1 MTHMMLPTP
10 VANMLKKLMKPTLNP
25 GTRSL
30 TMLQELG
37 VLAVGFVGVEDHER
51 VLFMPGAPE
60 SRRLDMK
67 KRLRIMMAEYE
78 CEQEERN
85 EVAKPGCTA
94 LVVYFDTEE
103 GIEPTAEVGKVLNT
117 NFALIMLSQARDEG
131 ILLEATHMQ
140 MLEDHERRRGKLE
153 LAEDTLETSYEFVDP
168 SPSWMSSS
176 GAGSPG
182 MPGPPG
188 ICTAWLVPPGSSPST
203 SNVCSQP
210 STTTSLREVMA
221 CTLLEGEISPSFN
234 WQGTTSEVLGPPSET
249 TSLREE
255 NAGALEP
262 TTYAATPRSHGA
274 RSAQKGL
281 MRKDFSSGSGAPE
294 PEWLQSAAEHLHD
307 CNQMQSDRVPSDKIR
322 THQPPAQSQD
332 NAPRLEA
339 PRDSIE
345 ELMCPTAPT
354 VSATAMP
361 RPSRLLAPA
370 RLSSDLECPLTAEG
384 TS

>member
-1 MTHMMLPTP
+1 MTHTTLPTP
-10 VANMLKKLMKPTLNP
+10 VANMLKELMKPTLTP

-37 VLAVGFVGVEDHER
+37 VLAVGFIGVEDHER
-51 VLFMPGAPE
+51 ILFMPGAPE

-67 KRLRIMMAEYE
+67 ERLRIMMAEYE
-78 CEQEERN
+78 CEQEEKK

-103 GIEPTAEVGKVLNT
+103 GVEPTAEVGKVLNT

-153 LAEDTLETSYEFVDP
+153 FAEDTLARSYELVG
-168 SPSWMSSS
+168 SSASCMSSS
-176 GAGSPG
+176 GVSVNPSTTAGSRQLP
-182 MPGPPG
+182 
-188 ICTAWLVPPGSSPST
+188 T

-274 RSAQKGL
+274 RSAQKDL
-281 MRKDFSSGSGAPE
+281 VHKEFSRGSAPE
-294 PEWLQSAAEHLHD
+294 PEWLQSAAKHLQD
-307 CNQMQSDRVPSDKIR
+307 GNKMQPDRVPAGEIR
-322 THQPPAQSQD
+322 TYQPPAQSQD
-332 NAPRLEA
+332 NAPRPEA

-345 ELMCPTAPT
+345 ELLHPAAPT

-361 RPSRLLAPA
+361 RPSSLFASICAISHLPP
-370 RLSSDLECPLTAEG
+370 SIECPLTAEG

>member
-67 KRLRIMMAEYE
+67 KKLRNMMEDYK
-78 CEQEERN
+78 CEQEERK

-103 GIEPTAEVGKVLNT
+103 GVEPTAEVGKVLNT

-153 LAEDTLETSYEFVDP
+153 LAEDTLARSYELIG
-168 SPSWMSSS
+168 SSASCMSSS
-176 GAGSPG
+176 GVSVNPSTTAGSRQLP
-182 MPGPPG
+182 
-188 ICTAWLVPPGSSPST
+188 T

-345 ELMCPTAPT
+345 ELMRPTAPT

>member
-1 MTHMMLPTP
+1 MTHTMLPTP
-10 VANMLKKLMKPTLNP
+10 VANMLKELMKPTLNP

-30 TMLQELG
+30 TMRQELG

-67 KRLRIMMAEYE
+67 KKLRIMMAEYE

-140 MLEDHERRRGKLE
+140 MLEDHERRRDKLE
-153 LAEDTLETSYEFVDP
+153 LAEDTLARSYELVG
-168 SPSWMSSS
+168 SSASCMSSS
-176 GAGSPG
+176 GVSVNPSTPAGSRQLP
-182 MPGPPG
+182 
-188 ICTAWLVPPGSSPST
+188 T

-210 STTTSLREVMA
+210 SSTTSLREVMA

-307 CNQMQSDRVPSDKIR
+307 SNQMQSDRVPSDKIL

-332 NAPRLEA
+332 NAPRPEA

-345 ELMCPTAPT
+345 ELMRPTAPT

-361 RPSRLLAPA
+361 RPSQLLAPA
-370 RLSSDLECPLTAEG
+370 RLSSDLKCPLTAEG
-384 TS
+384 SS

>member
-1 MTHMMLPTP
+1 MLPTP
-10 VANMLKKLMKPTLNP
+10 VANMLKELMKPTLNP

-67 KRLRIMMAEYE
+67 KKLRIMMAEYE

-153 LAEDTLETSYEFVDP
+153 FAEDTLARSYELIG
-168 SPSWMSSS
+168 SSASCMSSS
-176 GAGSPG
+176 GVSVNPSTTAGSRQLP
-182 MPGPPG
+182 
-188 ICTAWLVPPGSSPST
+188 T

-322 THQPPAQSQD
+322 TLQPPAQSQD

-345 ELMCPTAPT
+345 ELMHPTAPT

-361 RPSRLLAPA
+361 RPSQLLAPA

>member
-1 MTHMMLPTP
+1 MLPTP
-10 VANMLKKLMKPTLNP
+10 VANMLKELMKPTLNP

-67 KRLRIMMAEYE
+67 EKLRNMMEDYK
-78 CEQEERN
+78 CEQEEKK
-85 EVAKPGCTA
+85 EVATSDCTE

-103 GIEPTAEVGKVLNT
+103 GVEPTAEVGKVLNT

-131 ILLEATHMQ
+131 IPLEATHMQ

-153 LAEDTLETSYEFVDP
+153 LAEDTLARSYELVGSIF
-168 SPSWMSSS
+168 SCMSSS
-176 GAGSPG
+176 GVSVNPSTTAGSRQLP
-182 MPGPPG
+182 
-188 ICTAWLVPPGSSPST
+188 T

-332 NAPRLEA
+332 NAPRPEA

-345 ELMCPTAPT
+345 ELMRPTAPT

-361 RPSRLLAPA
+361 RPSQLLAPA

>member
-67 KRLRIMMAEYE
+67 KKLRNMMEDYK
-78 CEQEERN
+78 CEQEERK

-103 GIEPTAEVGKVLNT
+103 GVEPTAEVGKVLNT

-153 LAEDTLETSYEFVDP
+153 LAEDTLARSYELIG
-168 SPSWMSSS
+168 SSASCMSSS
-176 GAGSPG
+176 GVSVNPSTTAGSRQLP
-182 MPGPPG
+182 
-188 ICTAWLVPPGSSPST
+188 T

>member
-1 MTHMMLPTP
+1 MLPTP
-10 VANMLKKLMKPTLNP
+10 VANMLKELMKPTLNQ

-37 VLAVGFVGVEDHER
+37 VLAVGFVGVEDNER

-67 KRLRIMMAEYE
+67 KKLRIMMAEYE

-103 GIEPTAEVGKVLNT
+103 GIEPTAEVGRVLNT
-117 NFALIMLSQARDEG
+117 NFALIMLSQARDKG

-140 MLEDHERRRGKLE
+140 MLEDHERRRDKLE
-153 LAEDTLETSYEFVDP
+153 LAEDTLARSYELVGSIF
-168 SPSWMSSS
+168 SCMSSS
-176 GAGSPG
+176 GVSVNPSTTAGSRQLP
-182 MPGPPG
+182 
-188 ICTAWLVPPGSSPST
+188 T

-274 RSAQKGL
+274 QKDLVRKVFSRGSAP
-281 MRKDFSSGSGAPE
+281 D
-294 PEWLQSAAEHLHD
+294 PEWLQSAAAH
-307 CNQMQSDRVPSDKIR
+307 MQDGNKMQLNRVPAGEIR
-322 THQPPAQSQD
+322 TYQPPAQSQD
-332 NAPRLEA
+332 NAPRPEA

-345 ELMCPTAPT
+345 ELLRPAAPT

-361 RPSRLLAPA
+361 RPSSLFASICAISHLPP
-370 RLSSDLECPLTAEG
+370 SIECPLTAEG